1 MSNEKHNISV
11 NDYEMNIDLYSILR
25 DISKYIVVILLL
37 AASMSLLS
45 YVYVG
50 RSYHKQYESTST
62 FIVSSKGSNS
72 SVYSDLSTTTE
83 MATKFSEILNSSIL
97 QKKVAQEMNMDYF
110 PGTASA
116 EVVNETNLLVLRVQ
130 ADSPEMAFRLNK
142 AIMNNYSVVTDQ
154 LIGTVVLDVLQKPT
168 VPSGPVNEFRPAA
181 LMKKTFVVTIVA
193 LCGLIA
199 VISFL
204 KDTVRKPKEVSKK
217 LDGTLLQTLYHESV
231 YKSWKARLHRKKTSV
246 LLTNPGTSF
255 QYVEDMKKLA
265 RKVSSKMKDKK
276 AKTLLVASVEEN
288 EGKSTVAANLAL
300 ALAEESEK
308 VLLIDADLRKPSQYK
323 IFGLNPE
330 EIQEFGEVLNGNE
343 KADHLVQPLA
353 KSELLL
359 VTGSMIYP
367 NSTEMIASDMFY
379 KIVDFFKERLDY
391 VIIDTPPMSQAAD
404 AEELVDYA
412 DASILVVRQH
422 TALVKDINEAIS
434 ILNSADGTMLGCVY
448 NDVFHGIAQVARTYG
463 YRYAYGSGYGYGY
476 GYGSKYGYGNKYGYG
491 YGYGYGRSSRQ
502 SQKDETNK
510 EKENTRTE
518 IEAKTET
525 KTERQVKKEDE

>member
-1 MSNEKHNISV
+1 MSNEKHIISV

-37 AASMSLLS
+37 AASMSLLA

-62 FIVSSKGSNS
+62 FIVSSKGSNN

-83 MATKFSEILNSSIL
+83 MAKKFSEILNSSIL
-97 QKKVAQEMNMDYF
+97 QKKVAKEMNMDYF

-116 EVVNETNLLVLRVQ
+116 EVVNETNLLVLKVQ
-130 ADSPEMAFRLNK
+130 ADSPEMAFSLNK
-142 AIMNNYSVVTDQ
+142 AIMNNYSVVTNQ
-154 LIGTVVLDVLQKPT
+154 LIGTVVLDVLQNPT
-168 VPSGPVNEFRPAA
+168 VPSGPVNEFQPAA
-181 LMKKTFVVTIVA
+181 LMKKTFVMTIVA

-199 VISFL
+199 IISFL

-217 LDGTLLQTLYHESV
+217 LDGTLLQTLYHERI
-231 YKSWKARLHRKKTSV
+231 YKSWKARIHRKKSSV

-265 RKVSSKMKDKK
+265 RKVSSKMKDKQ

-323 IFGLNPE
+323 IFGLAPE
-330 EIQEFGEVLNGNE
+330 EVQEFGEVLNGNE
-343 KADHLVQPLA
+343 KADHLVHALA

-359 VTGSMIYP
+359 VTGTMIYP

-379 KIVDFFKERLDY
+379 KIIDFFKERLDY

-434 ILNSADGTMLGCVY
+434 ILNSGEGTMLGCVY
-448 NDVFHGIAQVARTYG
+448 NDVFHGIAQTARNYG
-463 YRYAYGSGYGYGY
+463 YRYAYGSGSSYGYGY
-476 GYGSKYGYGNKYGYG
+476 GYGNKYGYGGKYDYG

-502 SQKDETNK
+502 SKQEEQKEQHNK
-510 EKENTRTE
+510 DSV
-518 IEAKTET
+518 
-525 KTERQVKKEDE
+525 TERQVKKEDE

>member
-37 AASMSLLS
+37 AASMSLLA

-62 FIVSSKGSNS
+62 FIVSSKGSNN

-97 QKKVAQEMNMDYF
+97 QKKVAKEMNMDYF

-116 EVVNETNLLVLRVQ
+116 EVVNETNLLVLKVQ
-130 ADSPEMAFRLNK
+130 ADSPEMAFSLNK
-142 AIMNNYSVVTDQ
+142 AIMNNYSVVTNQ
-154 LIGTVVLDVLQKPT
+154 LIGTVVLDVLQNPT
-168 VPSGPVNEFRPAA
+168 VPSGPVNEFQPAA
-181 LMKKTFVVTIVA
+181 L
-193 LCGLIA
+193 
-199 VISFL
+199 
-204 KDTVRKPKEVSKK
+204 
-217 LDGTLLQTLYHESV
+217 
-231 YKSWKARLHRKKTSV
+231 
-246 LLTNPGTSF
+246 
-255 QYVEDMKKLA
+255 MKKLA
-265 RKVSSKMKDKK
+265 RKVSSKMKDKQ

-323 IFGLNPE
+323 IFGLAPE
-330 EIQEFGEVLNGNE
+330 EVQEFGEVLNGNE
-343 KADHLVQPLA
+343 KSDHLVHALA

-359 VTGSMIYP
+359 VTGTMIYP

-434 ILNSADGTMLGCVY
+434 ILNSGEGTMLGCVY
-448 NDVFHGIAQVARTYG
+448 NDVFHGIAQTARNYG
-463 YRYAYGSGYGYGY
+463 YRYAYGSGSSYGYGY
-476 GYGSKYGYGNKYGYG
+476 GYGNKYGYGGKYG

-502 SQKDETNK
+502 SKQEEQKEQHNK
-510 EKENTRTE
+510 DSV
-518 IEAKTET
+518 
-525 KTERQVKKEDE
+525 TERQVKKEDE

>member
-1 MSNEKHNISV
+1 MSNERHNI

-72 SVYSDLSTTTE
+72 SVYTDLSATTE

-97 QKKVAQEMNMDYF
+97 QKKVAKEMNMDYF

-130 ADSPEMAFRLNK
+130 ADSPEMAFKLNK
-142 AIMNNYSVVTDQ
+142 AIMNNYSVVTDR
-154 LIGTVVLDVLQKPT
+154 LIGNVVLDVLQKPT
-168 VPSGPVNEFRPAA
+168 VPSGPVNKFQPAS
-181 LMKKTFVVTIVA
+181 LMKKTFLMTIA
-193 LCGLIA
+193 LLCGVIA
-199 VISFL
+199 IISFL

-217 LDGTLLQTLYHESV
+217 LDGTLLQTLYHEKI
-231 YKSWKARLHRKKTSV
+231 YKTWKARIHRKKSGV

-265 RKVSSKMKDKK
+265 RKVSSKMKDHK

-323 IFGLNPE
+323 IFGLDPK

-343 KADHLVQPLA
+343 QADHLVQPLA

-367 NSTEMIASDMFY
+367 NSTEMIASEMFY

-404 AEELVDYA
+404 AEELVDYV

-448 NDVFHGIAQVARTYG
+448 NDVFHGIAQTARQYG

-476 GYGSKYGYGNKYGYG
+476 GYGSKYGYGGK
-491 YGYGYGRSSRQ
+491 YGYGYGRSSRENK
-502 SQKDETNK
+502 KDDKSEQ
-510 EKENTRTE
+510 ES
-518 IEAKTET
+518 
-525 KTERQVKKEDE
+525 KTERQVKNKDE